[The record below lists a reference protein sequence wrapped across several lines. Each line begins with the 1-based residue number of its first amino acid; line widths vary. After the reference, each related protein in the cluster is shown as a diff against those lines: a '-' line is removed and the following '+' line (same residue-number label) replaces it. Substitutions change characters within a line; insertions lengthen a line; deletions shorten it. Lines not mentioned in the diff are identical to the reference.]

1 MFSKINVVLK
11 LEFFFIFFEN
21 CEGLRED
28 LKIAVVVCIKIVV
41 GGKLV
46 KKLTGKIVLHVAH
59 ARTAE
64 LVVCSHDR
72 ACG

>member
-46 KKLTGKIVLHVAH
+46 KKLKN
-59 ARTAE
+59 
-64 LVVCSHDR
+64 
-72 ACG
+72 